1 MLILSF
7 EEFNNKFN
15 IDNNAMS
22 DIRIKDIGKDISLTP
37 IEIVMRDQTPDSI
50 RDPNFNIIVNLH
62 PTEGTHWVLVIRR
75 EGGPTY
81 YFDSFGVETPPLFL
95 EEFVDLGSNERIQQY
110 DESYCG
116 AYCLYMIYLIDRGF
130 RIKSALNILVNQCKY
145 PGLYNECSCLSC
157 NVNQGTDSIR
167 GMPTCFA
174 DDNVIVNDN
183 VIDLRSSFANNDNV
197 SDNVNDN
204 DKDIDSVK
212 DNVNDKDN
220 DLRSSFANNVD
231 VNDNDKDIN
240 NVKDN
245 VNDKDIDLRSSF
257 ANNDNDN
264 VDDNDNVNDNDNDS
278 VNDNDNDKDNFI
290 YLFGEKHQRAK
301 PNNTECL
308 SNNISVNINDD
319 LYSWLNDDDIIKEAA
334 FPDNFRCIISGPSEC
349 GKTFLLK
356 KLILA
361 SIFFDKLYIIGP
373 TGDQY
378 HGIERINPKADVEII
393 KDIKDLPSPDK
404 LPKDLKKLMIFDDV
418 RAKEPV
424 ITEYFCRGKHNNCN
438 MIYLNQN
445 LFSLDRQ
452 SVRENCNL
460 FILFEQRGKVLI
472 SIYQDFFNI
481 VELSYDDFANIC
493 NKVWKEPYNYIVIDI
508 TKNKNIHGKLRIN
521 WDRKIL

>member
-1 MLILSF
+1 M
-7 EEFNNKFN
+7 
-15 IDNNAMS
+15 
-22 DIRIKDIGKDISLTP
+22 
-37 IEIVMRDQTPDSI
+37 
-50 RDPNFNIIVNLH
+50 
-62 PTEGTHWVLVIRR
+62 VLVIRR

-81 YFDSFGVETPPLFL
+81 YFDSFGVETAPLFL
-95 EEFVDLGSNERIQQY
+95 EEYVDLGSNERIQQY

-116 AYCLYMIYLIDRGF
+116 AYCLYMIYRIDRGF
-130 RIKSALNILVNQCKY
+130 RIKSAFNILVNQCKY
-145 PGLYNECSCLSC
+145 PGIYNGCFCLSC
-157 NVNQGTDSIR
+157 NVNQGT
-167 GMPTCFA
+167 CLA
-174 DDNVIVNDN
+174 DDNVNVNDN

-197 SDNVNDN
+197 NDNVNDN

-220 DLRSSFANNVD
+220 DLRSSFANNVED
-231 VNDNDKDIN
+231 NDNDKDIN

-257 ANNDNDN
+257 ANNVDVNDNDKDNDN
-264 VDDNDNVNDNDNDS
+264 VDDNDNVNDNDSVNYNDS
-278 VNDNDNDKDNFI
+278 DKDNFI
-290 YLFGEKHQRAK
+290 YQGTCFADLFGEKHQRAK
-301 PNNTECL
+301 PNNKEGL

-319 LYSWLNDDDIIKEAA
+319 LYSWLNDDDIITETA

-349 GKTFLLK
+349 GKTTLLKK

-361 SIFFDKLYIIGP
+361 SIYFDKLYIIGP
-373 TGDQY
+373 TGYQY
-378 HGIERINPKADVEII
+378 HGIEKINPKADVEFI

-404 LPKDLKKLMIFDDV
+404 LPKDLKKLMIFDDF

-424 ITEYFCRGKHNNCN
+424 INEYFCRGRHNNCN

-452 SVRENCNL
+452 SVRKNCNL

-472 SIYQDFFNI
+472 STYQNFFNNI
-481 VELSYDDFANIC
+481 ELSYNDFANIC

-508 TKNKNIHGKLRIN
+508 TKNKNINGKLRIN

>member
-1 MLILSF
+1 MLILTF

-75 EGGPTY
+75 EGGSVY
-81 YFDSFGVETPPLFL
+81 YFDSFCVETPPLFL
-95 EEFVDLGSNERIQQY
+95 EEYVDLGSNERIQQY

-145 PGLYNECSCLSC
+145 PGIYNECSCLSC
-157 NVNQGTDSIR
+157 SR
-167 GMPTCFA
+167 GG
-174 DDNVIVNDN
+174 DKDK
-183 VIDLRSSFANNDNV
+183 
-197 SDNVNDN
+197 DNVNDN
-204 DKDIDSVK
+204 D
-212 DNVNDKDN
+212 NDK
-220 DLRSSFANNVD
+220 DLRSSFANNV
-231 VNDNDKDIN
+231 NDN
-240 NVKDN
+240 
-245 VNDKDIDLRSSF
+245 
-257 ANNDNDN
+257 
-264 VDDNDNVNDNDNDS
+264 
-278 VNDNDNDKDNFI
+278 DNFI
-290 YLFGEKHQRAK
+290 YLFDEKYQRSKSNSNSNSISNGETWKKSHS
-301 PNNTECL
+301 PTNNIREAVQQSCL
-308 SNNISVNINDD
+308 VNHERSSFANSTISVNINDD
-319 LYSWLNDDDIIKEAA
+319 LYSWLNDDDIITEAA

-361 SIFFDKLYIIGP
+361 SIYFDKLYIIGP

-378 HGIERINPKADVEII
+378 HGIERINPKADVEFI

-424 ITEYFCRGKHNNCN
+424 INE
-438 MIYLNQN
+438 
-445 LFSLDRQ
+445 
-452 SVRENCNL
+452 
-460 FILFEQRGKVLI
+460 
-472 SIYQDFFNI
+472 
-481 VELSYDDFANIC
+481 
-493 NKVWKEPYNYIVIDI
+493 
-508 TKNKNIHGKLRIN
+508 
-521 WDRKIL
+521 